1 MEPETTQQV
10 HTGVEEGESASL
22 TAASPLRMIGAYS
35 HPERDVEAFSQTHL
49 IALCFIVAL
58 LALHIQ
64 FDRNWPGY
72 YRLRRRTVST
82 LCAELLERLIF

>member
-10 HTGVEEGESASL
+10 QTGVEEGESASL
-22 TAASPLRMIGAYS
+22 TAASPPRMIGAYP
-35 HPERDVEAFSQTHL
+35 HPERDVEVFSRTHL

-64 FDRNWPGY
+64 FNRNWPGY

-82 LCAELLERLIF
+82 LCAELFERLIL

>member
-1 MEPETTQQV
+1 MEPETTQQAQ
-10 HTGVEEGESASL
+10 TGVEEGESASM
-22 TAASPLRMIGAYS
+22 TAASPRMIGAYP
-35 HPERDVEAFSQTHL
+35 HPERDVEAFSRTHL

-64 FDRNWPGY
+64 FNRNWPGY

-82 LCAELLERLIF
+82 LCAELFERLIL